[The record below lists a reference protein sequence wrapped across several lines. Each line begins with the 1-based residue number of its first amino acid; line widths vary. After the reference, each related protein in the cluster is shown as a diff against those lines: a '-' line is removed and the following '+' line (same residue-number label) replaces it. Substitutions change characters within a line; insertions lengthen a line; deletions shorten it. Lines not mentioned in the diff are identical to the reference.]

1 MRFTGIYNPEQLA
14 VLSNV
19 MDEYCRDHFIERPGP
34 GYEDASYLVLAL
46 WRDGARTVDDLKTAL
61 DAVLAG
67 TEQRQA

>member
-14 VLSNV
+14 VLSKV